1 MSSFTISSPSL
12 PELKSSF
19 KKVTR
24 PIVLGNLPG
33 FKISSLVDVFV
44 SYNFSFTTS
53 GSSIDGQLFLEV
65 SSDNANWTVL
75 NQSSLLTPSAP
86 PVDIKISSLV
96 GIVPKDSY
104 VRLRGQVTGSTSITY
119 VDGTEYNLVLSEK

>member
-19 KKVTR
+19 NKVTR

-65 SSDNANWTVL
+65 SSDNVNWAVL
-75 NQSSLLTPSAP
+75 NQSGLLTPSAP
-86 PVDIKISSLV
+86 PVIKISSLV

-104 VRLRGQVTGSTSITY
+104 VRLRGQVAGSTSITY

>member
-19 KKVTR
+19 NKVTR

-75 NQSSLLTPSAP
+75 NQSGLLTPSAP
-86 PVDIKISSLV
+86 PVIKISSLV

-104 VRLRGQVTGSTSITY
+104 VRLRGQVAGSTSITY

>member
-19 KKVTR
+19 NKVTR
-24 PIVLGNLPG
+24 PIVLGTLPG

-65 SSDNANWTVL
+65 SSDNVNWAVL
-75 NQSSLLTPSAP
+75 NQSGLLTPSAP
-86 PVDIKISSLV
+86 PVIKISSLV

-104 VRLRGQVTGSTSITY
+104 VRLRGQVAGSTSITY

>member
-19 KKVTR
+19 NKVTR

-53 GSSIDGQLFLEV
+53 GSSLDGQLFLEV

-75 NQSSLLTPSAP
+75 NQSGLLTPSAP
-86 PVDIKISSLV
+86 PVIKISSLV

-104 VRLRGQVTGSTSITY
+104 VRLRGQVAGSTSITY

>member
-65 SSDNANWTVL
+65 S
-75 NQSSLLTPSAP
+75 
-86 PVDIKISSLV
+86 
-96 GIVPKDSY
+96 
-104 VRLRGQVTGSTSITY
+104 TGTR
-119 VDGTEYNLVLSEK
+119 